1 MNIIDQ
7 DKIVEAIRNAELLT
21 SGEIRVYIAKHC
33 KEDALEK
40 ASKVFQNLKMHKT
53 ALRNAV
59 LIFVCP
65 ADHKAAILGDSGIN
79 SLIENDTFW
88 YDTLDEL
95 ISYCSKFLITE
106 GICKAVEKVGNLI
119 KLKYPFEEGD
129 INELD
134 NEVILEN

>member
-1 MNIIDQ
+1 MKEIDV
-7 DKIVEAIRNAELLT
+7 DKIVEAIRNAELMT

-40 ASKVFQNLKMHKT
+40 ASRVFQKLKMHT
-53 ALRNAV
+53 TSLRNGV
-59 LIFVCP
+59 LILVCP
-65 ADHKAAILGDSGIN
+65 TDQKAAILGDQGIN
-79 SLIENDTFW
+79 NIIEPNFW
-88 YDTLDEL
+88 DNTLSEL
-95 ISYCSKFLITE
+95 ITYCSKGFITD

-119 KLKYPFEEGD
+119 KHEYPYQEGD

>member
-1 MNIIDQ
+1 MKEIDSH
-7 DKIVEAIRNAELLT
+7 KIVEAIRNAELLT

-40 ASKVFQNLKMHKT
+40 ASKVFQKLKMHNT
-53 ALRNAV
+53 VLRNAV

-65 ADHKAAILGDSGIN
+65 TDHKAAILGDKGIN
-79 SLIENDTFW
+79 SIIEDNFW
-88 YDTLDEL
+88 DSTLNEL
-95 ISYCSKFLITE
+95 ISYCSKDLITD

-119 KLKYPFEEGD
+119 KLEYPYQEGD

-134 NEVILEN
+134 NEIILED